1 MTAVTESSVSNR
13 PETPVEADLE
23 VRRYRLVSGCVECA
37 SDLTPLRRVE
47 GVREVR
53 VLSASGV
60 VAIEALRSVKDV
72 DVLKTAS
79 AGGLVLEPEQPAAV
93 EDDAVKRPKWWLRPP
108 MVLLGIAIV
117 FMIAANVTNRIAVD
131 STLARA
137 LAAVAI
143 AAGIIYPAR
152 NAWNMLKNRRL
163 SINALLVV
171 TVAGALP
178 LGKVV
183 ECGYVVVIF
192 SLGAVLETFVADRAR
207 RSIQNLMDLTPRRA
221 ERFAPGGYAETVAVE
236 ELQVDDVVL
245 VRPGARLPTDGVVVE
260 GNSWVDNSAI
270 TGESMPQET
279 YPGEPVYGGTL
290 NGDGALRVR
299 VTRRF
304 EDAVLVRV
312 IHEVEEAQQNR
323 GSAQRFAE
331 RFGMIYTP
339 VMIGVAVVMA
349 LLGPTLFGL
358 AFQDA
363 WYRALVVLIVSCSC
377 ALVVS
382 VPASVIAA
390 VSRAARDGVLIKG
403 GAYLELLTRVRAVAF
418 DKTGTLTL
426 GRPQLT
432 GVHPLAGHDEQELL
446 RLSAAVES
454 TATHPIA
461 EAIVHAAR
469 DRGVPI
475 RPAADARMVV
485 GVGAEA
491 TVDGKRINVG
501 RAGDYSDDEAAL
513 AALAAVE
520 SAAATPVAVT
530 ADGTLIGLLGLADQ
544 PRPEAVEAIA
554 QLRELGITHTTMLTG
569 DRQKVARMVAD
580 KLGVEDVSAELMP
593 KDKSSAVTAM
603 KNQHGTVVMVG
614 DGVNDAPAMATA
626 NVAVVMGAVGTDV
639 AMETADVALMSD
651 DLTKLPQTIALARR
665 ANRIIAQNMVVA
677 LTVVAA
683 LVVAAVSGAFNLIQ
697 GVLVNEAFA
706 LLVIANGMRLLRGR
720 KPETV
725 QASTVQA
732 SASRPAVVPAPVAT
746 GDGCGDGCGC
756 GSSAKAEPVAQA
768 AGDVCGDG
776 CGCGSTAEA
785 EPVAQAADDG
795 CGDGCGCGTASTS
808 EQITLQRPSNS

>member
-1 MTAVTESSVSNR
+1 M
-13 PETPVEADLE
+13 
-23 VRRYRLVSGCVECA
+23 
-37 SDLTPLRRVE
+37 
-47 GVREVR
+47 
-53 VLSASGV
+53 LSASGV
-60 VAIEALRSVKDV
+60 LAIEAPRSLKDV
-72 DVLKTAS
+72 DVLKTAA
-79 AGGLVLEPEQPAAV
+79 AGGLVLEPEQPATL
-93 EDDAVKRPKWWLRPP
+93 EENAVKRQKWWLRPP
-108 MVLLGIAIV
+108 MVLLGIAVV
-117 FMIAANVTNRIAVD
+117 FMIAANVTNRISVD
-131 STLARA
+131 STLARS

-152 NAWNMLKNRRL
+152 NAWALLKNRRL

-221 ERFAPGGYAETVAVE
+221 ERFAAGGYVETVAVE

-245 VRPGARLPTDGVVVE
+245 VRPGARLPTDGVVIE
-260 GNSWVDNSAI
+260 GSSWVDNAAI

-279 YPGEPVYGGTL
+279 FSGEPVYGGTL
-290 NGDGALRVR
+290 NGDGALRIR

-304 EDAVLVRV
+304 EDAVLVKV

-323 GSAQRFAE
+323 GNAQRFAE
-331 RFGMIYTP
+331 KFGMTYTP
-339 VMIGVAVVMA
+339 LMIVVAVLMA
-349 LLGPTLFGL
+349 VLGPTVFGL
-358 AFQDA
+358 PFEDA

-382 VPASVIAA
+382 VPATVIAA
-390 VSRAARDGVLIKG
+390 VARAARDGVLVKG

-426 GRPQLT
+426 GRPRLT
-432 GVHPLAGHDEQELL
+432 SVHPLAGHDEQELL
-446 RLSAAVES
+446 RLAAAVES

-469 DRGVPI
+469 DRGVEI
-475 RPAADARMVV
+475 RPAADARMMV
-485 GVGAEA
+485 GMGAEA
-491 TVDGKRINVG
+491 TVDGRRIVVG
-501 RAGDYSDDEAAL
+501 RAGDYSDDQAAL

-530 ADGTLIGLLGLADQ
+530 ADDTLIGLLGLADQ

-569 DRQKVARMVAD
+569 DRQKVARVVAD
-580 KLGVEDVSAELMP
+580 QLGVENVSAELMP
-593 KDKSSAVTAM
+593 KGKSAAVAGL
-603 KNQHGTVVMVG
+603 KKRHGVVVMVG

-626 NVAVVMGAVGTDV
+626 DVAVVMGAVGTDV
-639 AMETADVALMSD
+639 ATETADVALMSD
-651 DLTKLPQTIALARR
+651 DLTKLPQAISLARR
-665 ANRIIAQNMVVA
+665 ANRIIAQNMIVA

-706 LLVIANGMRLLRGR
+706 ILVISNGLRLLRGR
-720 KPETV
+720 KPATATEAPAATATEAP
-725 QASTVQA
+725 ASSSSTA
-732 SASRPAVVPAPVAT
+732 AALPAPVAA

-756 GSSAKAEPVAQA
+756 GTSAKAEPVVAASA
-768 AGDVCGDG
+768 AG
-776 CGCGSTAEA
+776 
-785 EPVAQAADDG
+785 DG
-795 CGDGCGCGTASTS
+795 CGDGCGCGTSDGS
-808 EQITLQRPSNS
+808 ESITLQRPGSA